1 MNEKVREYN
10 ELVDEW
16 NRRFS
21 HLCEG
26 IKVESEPE
34 SNIPGR
40 LRQHLKNDGMSPT
53 NRIKI
58 TRDVV
63 GDFATINLP
72 DGNNSNQLT
81 KGELAHL
88 IVRKSNKILKDR
100 RII

>member
-1 MNEKVREYN
+1 MNKEIEEYN

-26 IKVESEPE
+26 IKLESEPE
-34 SNIPGR
+34 SNISGR
-40 LRQHLKNDGMSPT
+40 LKQHLQSGSMSPT
-53 NRIKI
+53 NRVKI

-63 GDFATINLP
+63 GDFATINLT
-72 DGNNSNQLT
+72 DENNGSKLT

-88 IVRKSNKILKDR
+88 IVRKSNKILKGR
-100 RII
+100 TII